1 MADFYMDMHM
11 HFDLYKNKYEV
22 LKYIEENESYTI
34 AVTNLPDLYKKYY
47 AENWNY
53 KYIRLALGFHPEL
66 AAEYNTQIRIFK
78 DFFQTTRYIGEIGL
92 DYSDKNIGTK
102 VKQREVFKQIIDLC
116 KVDKNKV
123 LSVHTRKAEI
133 DCLEILE
140 GFAGKVMFHWY
151 TGNIR
156 ELKIALSRGYFFSIN
171 HQMIKSQNGK
181 NIIKMIPL
189 DRIVIES
196 DAPFT
201 DGLHTTYNISF
212 INDIIEYL
220 HISKEL
226 DKQLIYARLKE
237 NFRKIVVV

>member
-92 DYSDKNIGTK
+92 DYSAKNIGTK

-123 LSVHTRKAEI
+123 ISVHTRKAEI

-237 NFRKIVVV
+237 NFRKIFVV

>member
-22 LKYIEENESYTI
+22 LKYIEENKSYTI
-34 AVTNLPDLYKKYY
+34 AVTNLPDLYKRYY

-92 DYSDKNIGTK
+92 DYSAKNIGTK

-123 LSVHTRKAEI
+123 ISVHTRKAEI

-237 NFRKIVVV
+237 NFRKIFVV

>member
-1 MADFYMDMHM
+1 MTDFYMDMHM

-22 LKYIEENESYTI
+22 LKYIEDKKSYTI

-66 AAEYNTQIRIFK
+66 AAQYNDQIRTFK
-78 DFFQTTRYIGEIGL
+78 KFFQTTSYIGEVGL
-92 DYSDKNIGTK
+92 DYSVKNIRNIE
-102 VKQREVFKQIIDLC
+102 KQKEVFKQIIDLC
-116 KVDKNKV
+116 KSDKKKII
-123 LSVHTRKAEI
+123 SVHTRKAER
-133 DCLEILE
+133 DCLKILDGFE
-140 GFAGKVMFHWY
+140 GRVILHWY
-151 TGNIR
+151 TGNLR
-156 ELKIALSRGYFFSIN
+156 DLKIAISRGYFFSIN
-171 HQMIKSQNGK
+171 QQMIKSQNGK
-181 NIIKMIPL
+181 NIINMIPI

-212 INDIIEYL
+212 MNDIIEYL

-226 DKQLIYARLKE
+226 DKQFIYAKLQE
-237 NFRKIVVV
+237 NFRKILL

>member
-22 LKYIEENESYTI
+22 LKYIEENKSYTI
-34 AVTNLPDLYKKYY
+34 AVTNLPDLYKRYY

-66 AAEYNTQIRIFK
+66 AAEYNTQIRIFQ

-92 DYSDKNIGTK
+92 DYSAKNIGTK

-123 LSVHTRKAEI
+123 ISVHTRKAEI

-189 DRIVIES
+189 DRVVIES

-237 NFRKIVVV
+237 NFRKIFVV